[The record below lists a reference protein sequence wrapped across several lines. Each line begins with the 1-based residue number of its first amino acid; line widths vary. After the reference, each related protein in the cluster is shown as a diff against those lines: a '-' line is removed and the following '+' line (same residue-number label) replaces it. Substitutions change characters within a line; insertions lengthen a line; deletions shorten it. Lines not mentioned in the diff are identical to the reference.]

1 MKMTF
6 VRFSYH
12 PRWAILLAL
21 LAILM
26 IVGSA
31 CTTSTVPAPAPYP
44 EPQQADTPVIHYLR
58 AQKEVA
64 PSETL
69 RISCGATAENTAI
82 ASYEWSATGGQIQGK
97 GDVIAWTA
105 PDTLGEYTITVV
117 VKDDK
122 GSEATSSVTIT
133 VTDKPNRPPIIHGVT
148 CPDCTNGTQA
158 SKWKTY
164 SIQCDASDPEGD
176 VLSYEWSVTIGKIS
190 GEGHLVTWQ
199 TFDQSGYAVI
209 MVKVRDNKG
218 NEAEGRLA
226 ININCCD

>member
-1 MKMTF
+1 MTF
-6 VRFSYH
+6 VRLSYH
-12 PRWAILLAL
+12 TRWAILSAL
-21 LAILM
+21 LATILV

-31 CTTSTVPAPAPYP
+31 CTTPTVPAPARYH
-44 EPQQADTPVIHYLR
+44 EPQQADTPVIINSLR

-97 GDVIAWTA
+97 GDVVAWTA
-105 PDTLGEYTITVV
+105 PDTLGDYAITVV
-117 VKDDK
+117 VRDNKDGK
-122 GSEATSSVTIT
+122 ATSSVTIT

-190 GEGHLVTWQ
+190 GEGYLVTWQ
-199 TFDQSGYAVI
+199 TTDQSGYAVI
-209 MVKVRDNKG
+209 MVKVRDSKG

-226 ININCCD
+226 INISCCD